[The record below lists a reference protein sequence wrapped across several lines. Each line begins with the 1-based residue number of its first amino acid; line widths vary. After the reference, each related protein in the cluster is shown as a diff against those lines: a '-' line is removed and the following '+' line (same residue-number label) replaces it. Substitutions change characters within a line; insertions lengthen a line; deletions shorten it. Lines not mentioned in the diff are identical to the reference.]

1 MVPGAAREAAGPMMT
16 QPVCIVPESPGLA
29 STPRFAQH
37 PCNVAFEPSRSE
49 QARQITRTQ
58 PACARGGSAA
68 WRPSWKPNQD
78 THWSPLVVWS
88 YAFRVAFIGP
98 AIH

>member
-37 PCNVAFEPSRSE
+37 PCNVAFEHLVPNKLGKLPGPSQHVRVAAA
-49 QARQITRTQ
+49 QRGARLGSLTRT
-58 PACARGGSAA
+58 PTG
-68 WRPSWKPNQD
+68 
-78 THWSPLVVWS
+78 PL
-88 YAFRVAFIGP
+88 
-98 AIH
+98 